1 MKQSTYIKWMFSI
14 FAFFLTINLVKAQ
27 VPQSFSYQAMAR
39 NASGVLSNQSI
50 GVRFSI
56 TDNNTIVYYSERQAV
71 TTNST
76 GLFTCNVGT
85 GTVLSGGFA
94 LIDWSTG
101 NKYLKVE
108 MDASGGTTY
117 TSLGATQLLSV
128 PYSFYASRAGS
139 GTLGIKTI
147 STGYAATAMGDSTV
161 ASGDFSTVI
170 GYQDTASGPYSFAG
184 GQGSSATQNFG
195 FAFGFNNKSTN
206 NFSTAI
212 GLSNLSSGS
221 ISFASGNT
229 SIASGNVS
237 TAFGETDT
245 ASGESSFVTGGQ
257 KQCEW
262 TIDVCNGLFGKI

>member
-101 NKYLKVE
+101 NNKYKFSYK
-108 MDASGGTTY
+108 DATSGLFRIPDTRDMFLRNTGTRTAATFQDHALMTHRHINPAASNNGSLPFGKSLLNIINATIFGTG
-117 TSLGATQLLSV
+117 TSSTNKNPLTSD
-128 PYSFYASRAGS
+128 PCDSS
-139 GTLGIKTI
+139 GTVLT
-147 STGYAATAMGDSTV
+147 SNVDSETRPKNV
-161 ASGDFSTVI
+161 T
-170 GYQDTASGPYSFAG
+170 
-184 GQGSSATQNFG
+184 
-195 FAFGFNNKSTN
+195 FNHFIYT
-206 NFSTAI
+206 
-212 GLSNLSSGS
+212 
-221 ISFASGNT
+221 
-229 SIASGNVS
+229 
-237 TAFGETDT
+237 
-245 ASGESSFVTGGQ
+245 
-257 KQCEW
+257 
-262 TIDVCNGLFGKI
+262 